1 MPNDRSLNEDQVYYQ
16 QLALPLLHSFHNTMK
31 IGELGS
37 VECGSFF
44 LCRHEDRIMCIQVG
58 KYFII
63 IYSNV
68 IDFIVNEYH
77 INILYHILFQRT
89 SVNNLLQFRI

>member
-1 MPNDRSLNEDQVYYQ
+1 MPNDCSLNEDQVYYQ

-37 VECGSFF
+37 VECGSYF
-44 LCRHEDRIMCIQVG
+44 LCRHEDRIMWIQVG
-58 KYFII
+58 ENFIVC
-63 IYSNV
+63 SHV
-68 IDFIVNEYH
+68 IAFIVNEYH
-77 INILYHILFQRT
+77 FNILYHILFHRT